1 MSSLFFTFS
10 SCHLLKCHLFFAL
23 IQTQNNCLPQLAYAN
38 KNSVKRRDCFSFS
51 SPTMQNIMTTKHE
64 QNMCVLCLFVHLAAF
79 IYYCCCYCFRQHYW
93 LIGRVNWIICLKLIA
108 PMLVMY
114 LDFAKFWCFFDQ
126 LSIATILFPLE
137 KGACHVHFCLSKHF
151 SIVDEFR
158 IQYEVDSNWTQKH
171 TLNSLLLKPDI
182 PNNTDDEITFGRRH
196 KTLPTSMREKWKVK
210 TRAIWQ
216 IAYVLHF
223 FVYVEKKTSVYF
235 T

>member
-1 MSSLFFTFS
+1 
-10 SCHLLKCHLFFAL
+10 
-23 IQTQNNCLPQLAYAN
+23 
-38 KNSVKRRDCFSFS
+38 
-51 SPTMQNIMTTKHE
+51 
-64 QNMCVLCLFVHLAAF
+64 MCVLCLFVHLAAF

-158 IQYEVDSNWTQKH
+158 IQYEVDSNWTQKN

-223 FVYVEKKTSVYF
+223 FVYVEKKQVFILLKNPYF
-235 T
+235 SKSCYTKSIFSICPLFIAVECWHSFLMNFVVLFR